1 MASNCEADIVQ
12 LRAIVSFW
20 RLKTALYVHHS
31 DPFKFSCCRRRQCL
45 ADNFPIGKAVRTLTV
60 AGELVRPVPWY
71 TLSTEFFLNHL
82 S

>member
-1 MASNCEADIVQ
+1 MASSCVAEIVQ
-12 LRAIVSFW
+12 LCAIVSIW

-31 DPFKFSCCRRRQCL
+31 DPFKSSCCRRGQCL
-45 ADNFPIGKAVRTLTV
+45 VDNFPIGKAARILTV

-71 TLSTEFFLNHL
+71 TLSTEFFLNHR